1 MSLRKIETESDARA
15 TGQPCASDSIVSL
28 LVFRLKF
35 VSRKALSMARRIAK
49 VMAWLFGGA
58 LALALVAYVVLLAAN
73 LNDRPPAAEIA
84 TLTALQDSAPPILR
98 SDNAYLFMLGFPGP
112 PDADPFR
119 LGSERYEW
127 MERAGPE
134 FDRAGD
140 PLGEE
145 LGRMKP
151 LRSDL
156 SISSL
161 SSRSSCGGIL

>member
-1 MSLRKIETESDARA
+1 
-15 TGQPCASDSIVSL
+15 
-28 LVFRLKF
+28 
-35 VSRKALSMARRIAK
+35 MARRIAK

-58 LALALVAYVVLLAAN
+58 LALALVAYVVLLTAN

-84 TLTALQDSAPPILR
+84 TLRALQDSAPPILR

-145 LGRMKP
+145 YDFRA
-151 LRSDL
+151 LRSDAVKQFAEACSESDAECL
-156 SISSL
+156 RLLDSGERPVEQWLADERCVLDRYRSL
-161 SSRSSCGGIL
+161 VSMT